1 MRAWEFFPGLAARR
15 CLYVLSRLQLPIDAL
30 ASTADSCLRVIMDGL
45 EEEKRVLKAVKAV
58 LGAEPSE
65 YYEECISKAS
75 NDADTKEE
83 RSGGVLGCALGMLIL
98 LDSIAVKAEE
108 VEEKEEVVEP

>member
-1 MRAWEFFPGLAARR
+1 MRNGEFFFDLAARR

-45 EEEKRVLKAVKAV
+45 KEEKRVLKAVKAV
-58 LGAEPSE
+58 LGVVPSE
-65 YYEECISKAS
+65 YYSECISEAS

-83 RSGGVLGCALGMLIL
+83 GNGGVLGCALGMLIL

-108 VEEKEEVVEP
+108 AEEKEEVVEP